1 MLIILLQNNHFR
13 MRGISIMP
21 SPNPAKF
28 HRRVQN
34 LQNKNDSGNKI
45 ERGVTFDWK

>member
-1 MLIILLQNNHFR
+1 
-13 MRGISIMP
+13 MRGFSIMP

-28 HRRVQN
+28 HRIQQ
-34 LQNKNDSGNKI
+34 LQNKESGNKI

>member
-1 MLIILLQNNHFR
+1 
-13 MRGISIMP
+13 MRGFSIMP

-28 HRRVQN
+28 HRDKR
-34 LQNKNDSGNKI
+34 LQNKTSGNNKI